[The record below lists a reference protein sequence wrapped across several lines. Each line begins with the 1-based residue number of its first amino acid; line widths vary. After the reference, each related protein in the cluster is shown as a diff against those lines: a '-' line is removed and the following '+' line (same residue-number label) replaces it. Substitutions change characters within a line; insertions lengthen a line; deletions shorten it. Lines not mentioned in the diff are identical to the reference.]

1 VPVPASANS
10 VTRKR
15 VVLLGATGSIGE
27 NTLRV
32 IAAHRDRLELVG
44 VAARSSWRKLAA
56 IARQFGVRH
65 VGVFD
70 PAALAEARDN
80 ASAFPAGTQLAGGL
94 DGLNQLARL
103 PEADLV
109 LVAVVGTTGLEP
121 ALAAIAAGKD
131 LALAS
136 KEILV
141 LAGRFV
147 MAAARARGVK
157 LLPVDSEHNAVF
169 QCLEGHPHAGV
180 RRVVL
185 TASGGAFR
193 DWPAE
198 RLAHVTPADAL
209 KHPNWAMGP
218 KITVDSATLA
228 NKGLELIEAQWLFG
242 LQPAQCA
249 AVVHPQSIVHC
260 LVEFTDGAM
269 LAQLCPPSMTF
280 PIQHALL
287 HPDRAPGVD
296 SALDFTRLLGLEFR
310 PVDEHRFPM
319 LRLAREVMVAG
330 GVAPAVYNAANEIA
344 VAAFLASR
352 IPFLAIPR
360 LVEHTLARIKNFEP
374 ADLPAVLAVDAEA
387 RRVAQL
393 HLASFSA

>member
-1 VPVPASANS
+1 MASNAS
-10 VTRKR
+10 HSRKR

-32 IAAHRDRLELVG
+32 LAAHRDKLELVG
-44 VAARSSWRKLAA
+44 IAARGNWEKLAA
-56 IARQFGVRH
+56 IARQFDVRH

-70 PAALAEARDN
+70 DQAFATARAN
-80 ASAFPAGTQLAGGL
+80 LGSFPAGTHLVGGL
-94 DGLNQLARL
+94 SGLNELAAL
-103 PEADLV
+103 PAADIV
-109 LVAVVGTTGLEP
+109 LVAVVGITGLEP
-121 ALAAIAAGKD
+121 ALTALRAGKD

-141 LAGRFV
+141 LAGKFV
-147 MAAARARGVK
+147 MAEARKHRAK

-180 RRVVL
+180 RRIVL

-198 RLAHVTPADAL
+198 RLAQVTPADAL
-209 KHPNWAMGP
+209 KHPNWSMGP

-242 LQPAQCA
+242 LKPAQCT

-287 HPDRAPGVD
+287 HPERAPGVD

-310 PVDEHRFPM
+310 PVDEGRFPM
-319 LRLAREVMVAG
+319 LRLAKETMVAG
-330 GVAPAVYNAANEIA
+330 GVAPAVFNAANEVA
-344 VAAFLASR
+344 VAAFLDGR

-360 LVEHTLARIKNFEP
+360 VVEHTLATIRNFEP
-374 ADLPAVLAVDAEA
+374 ADLPAVVAIDAES
-387 RRVAQL
+387 RRVATARL
-393 HLASFSA
+393 SLSTS